1 MSTGMTVPFIDS
13 VAELYCLQNSIVWM
27 PCGPGA
33 VPGARPGVAPPA
45 SSWILTTATIFLA
58 MVLSLGDL
66 ELRDLGEVELHR
78 GLSSENVH
86 EHLDL
91 QLVLVDLGHVARERG
106 EGTGLDLHGV
116 VHFELV
122 GWHATLGR
130 RDLDTL
136 DEWTDD
142 VVDLAAR
149 ECRRSGL
156 FGAHETGDARRRA
169 DDVEDLGVRL
179 AADQEV
185 TREHA
190 LGDGDLFAGLELGD
204 VLFGQ
209 VDLVDLVLE
218 LAALDDVAQRAD
230 HLLLVTGEGVH
241 DVPTTGSVEGALGDG
256 LFEVLFEDGDLDDLV
271 GDDVLGVHWGFD
283 IAHDCLTS
291 GRGT

>member
-27 PCGPGA
+27 PCGPRA
-33 VPGARPGVAPPA
+33 VPTGGAGVAPPA
-45 SSWILTTATIFLA
+45 SSWILTTARIFLA

-122 GWHATLGR
+122 GRHATLGR

-136 DEWTDD
+136 DEWSDD
-142 VVDLAAR
+142 VVDFAAR
-149 ECRRSGL
+149 QRRGAGL
-156 FGAHETGDARRRA
+156 LGPHETGDARRRA

-190 LGDGDLFAGLELGD
+190 LGDGDLLTRLELGD

-218 LAALDDVAQRAD
+218 LAALDDVAQCAD

-256 LFEVLFEDGDLDDLV
+256 LFEVLFEDRDLQDLV
-271 GDDVLGVHWGFD
+271 VEHGLLFGGWGLNF
-283 IAHDCLTS
+283 
-291 GRGT
+291 